1 VITGGWDRIARLWDA
16 KSGRPVSQP
25 LRHNGSLRSL
35 AISRDNR
42 TVLTDSYD
50 RTAQLWDK
58 VTGKPFGPALR
69 HENEGW
75 FVAFSPDGRSVLTG
89 GQQKA
94 HLWRVPQITNLPIEE
109 LEPSIEADTG
119 MRLLEDGTLQA
130 LDASEWDARR
140 ERTSD
145 GTTRTSLR

>member
-1 VITGGWDRIARLWDA
+1 M
-16 KSGRPVSQP
+16 
-25 LRHNGSLRSL
+25 
-35 AISRDNR
+35 
-42 TVLTDSYD
+42 LTDSYD
-50 RTAQLWDK
+50 RTAEPR
-58 VTGKPFGPALR
+58 TRSPASPSGRPCR

-109 LEPSIEADTG
+109 LEPSVEAATG
-119 MRLLEDGTLQA
+119 MRLLEDGTLQV

-140 ERTSD
+140 ESRSD
-145 GTTRTSLR
+145 GTADRTSLR